1 VAGHH
6 PSIAALITQ
15 AWTRPQEKLSDP
27 MTPDRVEAVT
37 LDMDWQ
43 LIRGWWS
50 GCWGCTRIWGTSGGV
65 GEPVGRMTSG
75 RGGKSSTAGGW

>member
-1 VAGHH
+1 MAGHH

-43 LIRGWWS
+43 LIRGW
-50 GCWGCTRIWGTSGGV
+50 
-65 GEPVGRMTSG
+65 
-75 RGGKSSTAGGW
+75 